1 MKNFKLTL
9 TTLALSGMI
18 VLNSCEENR
27 SSATGWDYNNIDN
40 GGFGRVDYVGQE
52 TGPGLVFVEGGRFSM
67 GRVEDDVNYTWDN
80 LQTPVTVSS
89 FYMDETEVTN
99 QHWLDYLHWL
109 EMVYADSYPEL
120 IGRALPDTN
129 CWRQKDQDMEKYVE
143 LYLRHP
149 AYQDYP
155 VVGVS
160 WLQANDYCSW
170 RTDRVN
176 EQILVREGF
185 LAHNLAAQGADE
197 HFTTETYFNGQYEG
211 EQLGEG
217 LPNYNPKG
225 DPFRKVRMEDG
236 ILLPRYR
243 LPSEAEWEYAAMAL
257 IGNSYQELITDRRT
271 YPWNGHYVRN
281 GDNGTEYF
289 GTMRAN
295 FMRGTGDAMGVAGY
309 LNDNA
314 DITAPVYQY
323 PPNDFGL
330 YNMAGNVSEW
340 VSDVYRPLTDEDR
353 SEFRPYRG
361 NVYKTKTLN
370 SDGSVADKLTYN
382 VYEVDEVK
390 RYLESLKDSSLITRS
405 KYGEKDIQVLDQSLV
420 KIDQAIEK
428 RDQRREEESMA
439 IMDEIMELIRSS
451 EADIA
456 YTMVDNIE
464 NFILSTSGRQ
474 KMRNVSLEENINR
487 TNYRKAD
494 NIDFNDGDFQ
504 SSSKYLNPDFENRTD
519 RMYDYGKTTLVN
531 NRSRVYKGGSW
542 EDRVYYNIPSTRRF
556 MDERKSSRSLGFRCA
571 MDRVG
576 SPTGI
581 GAKGQE

>member
-1 MKNFKLTL
+1 MKNFKSTL
-9 TTLALSGMI
+9 TTLALSGLV
-18 VLNSCEENR
+18 VLNSCEENV
-27 SSATGWDYNNIDN
+27 SSATGWEYNNPDN
-40 GGFGRVDYVGQE
+40 GGFDRVEYAGQE
-52 TGPGLVFVEGGRFSM
+52 TGPGLVFIEGGRFSM
-67 GRVEDDVNYTWDN
+67 GRVEDDVNYSWDN

-99 QHWLDYLHWL
+99 QHWLDYLRWL

-155 VVGVS
+155 VVGIS

-217 LPNYNPKG
+217 LPNNNPKG

-295 FMRGTGDAMGVAGY
+295 FMRGSGDAMGVAGY

-340 VSDVYRPLTDEDR
+340 VADVYRPLTDEDR

-382 VYEVDEVK
+382 VYDVDEVK
-390 RYLESLKDSSLITRS
+390 KYLESLKDSSLITRS

-464 NFILSTSGRQ
+464 NFIVSTSGRQ

-494 NIDFNDGDFQ
+494 NIDYNDGDFQ
-504 SSSKYLNPDFENRTD
+504 SSSKYLNPDFENRAD

-556 MDERKSSRSLGFRCA
+556 LDERKSSRSLGFRCA

-576 SPTGI
+576 SPSGI
-581 GAKGQE
+581 GSKGGE

>member
-1 MKNFKLTL
+1 
-9 TTLALSGMI
+9 
-18 VLNSCEENR
+18 
-27 SSATGWDYNNIDN
+27 
-40 GGFGRVDYVGQE
+40 
-52 TGPGLVFVEGGRFSM
+52 
-67 GRVEDDVNYTWDN
+67 

-99 QHWLDYLHWL
+99 QHWLDYLRWL
-109 EMVYADSYPEL
+109 EMVFADSYPEL

-149 AYQDYP
+149 AYKDYP

-197 HFTTETYFNGQYEG
+197 HFTTETYYNGQYEG

-243 LPSEAEWEYAAMAL
+243 LPNEAEWEYAAMAL

-340 VSDVYRPLTDEDR
+340 VSDVYRPLTDDDR
-353 SEFRPYRG
+353 SEFRPFRG
-361 NVYKTKTLN
+361 NVYKTKTVN

-382 VYEVDEVK
+382 VYDVDEVK
-390 RYLESLKDSSLITRS
+390 KYLESLQDSSLITRS

-420 KIDQAIEK
+420 KISQAIEK

-464 NFILSTSGRQ
+464 NFIVSTSGRQ

-504 SSSKYLNPDFENRTD
+504 SSSKYLDADFENRAD

-576 SPTGI
+576 SPSGI
-581 GAKGQE
+581 GAKGEQ